1 MLIKDHY
8 AALGVKY
15 NTLSSMKTRYR
26 FATIEETYQFWK
38 QQKELKQKKK
48 ADLAR
53 ISKQLGINDGSVRAR
68 MHRRGHYKIDDS
80 LLETKW
86 KNIFEYEGETLA
98 LWRQC
103 KKYGVNECTAYRYYK
118 KTGSWTQAMDKAREI
133 RKIGLRGGYKSE
145 ISLECE
151 KQGLNYKRV
160 VSCAYRRQITKQEAI
175 DYCLYLDGLKN
186 ENK

>member
-15 NTLSSMKTRYR
+15 NTLSSMKTRYC
-26 FATIEETYQFWK
+26 FSTIEETYQFWK
-38 QQKELKQKKK
+38 RQKELKEQRQ
-48 ADLAR
+48 AELIR
-53 ISKQLGINDGSVRAR
+53 LSKSLGIKPDSVRAR

-118 KTGSWTQAMDKAREI
+118 KTGSWVQAMDNAREI
-133 RKIGLRGGYKSE
+133 RKKGLRGGYRSE
-145 ISLECE
+145 TILEC
-151 KQGLNYKRV
+151 KRLGLNYKRV
-160 VSCAYRRQITKQEAI
+160 VSCAYRRQITKQQAI
-175 DYCLYLDGLKN
+175 DYCQKLDGK
-186 ENK
+186 K

>member
-15 NTLSSMKTRYR
+15 NTLSAMKTRYR
-26 FATIEETYQFWK
+26 FDTIEETYKYWK
-38 QQKELKQKKK
+38 QQKELKEQKQ
-48 ADLAR
+48 AELIR
-53 ISKQLGINDGSVRAR
+53 ISESLGIKPDSVRAR

-86 KNIFEYEGETLA
+86 KNIFEYEGKKLA

-118 KTGSWTQAMDKAREI
+118 KTGSWVLAMDNAREI
-133 RKIGLRGGYKSE
+133 RKMGLRGGYKSE
-145 ISLECE
+145 TSLECE
-151 KQGLNYKRV
+151 RLGLNYKRV
-160 VSCAYRRQITKQEAI
+160 VSCAYRRQITKQQAI
-175 DYCLYLDGLKN
+175 DYCLELDGK
-186 ENK
+186 K